1 MQIKKLFLSAVLVA
15 TLPAAAQAKD
25 QDFFVGVD
33 VLGGVASGGSNTKN
47 GGGVLPLFNGDGVV
61 DHVHFGDMIGIGGHM
76 GYRFRPSWSA
86 IISYQHFRGDVS
98 WDATFP
104 TYGGGSSFDGKAT
117 SDVIMGNIA
126 YTRHLSDTTSASVK
140 AGLGVA
146 FNRLSNLAETDKA
159 TGLFVSDVARHTKA
173 SPTAKIGIG
182 IEHKLTPGMSVGL
195 DAALAY
201 AGGFETG
208 NTRSGNLGVTSIN
221 PYKIDDVW
229 RGTLGASLKVRF

>member
-15 TLPAAAQAKD
+15 TLPVAAQAKD
-25 QDFFVGVD
+25 QDFFIGVD
-33 VLGGVASGGSNTKN
+33 VLGGVASGSSSTKN

-61 DHVHFGDMIGIGGHM
+61 DHVHFGEMIGIGGHI
-76 GYRFRPSWSA
+76 GYRLNPTWSA
-86 IISYQHFRGDVS
+86 TISYQHFRGDVR

-104 TYGGGSSFDGKAT
+104 TYGGASGFDGKAT
-117 SDVIMGNIA
+117 SNVIIGHIA
-126 YTRHLSDTTSASVK
+126 YTRPLSEATSASVK

-146 FNRLSNLAETDKA
+146 FNRLSKVAETDMA
-159 TGLFVSDVARHTKA
+159 SGLFVSDLAAHTKT
-173 SPTAKIGIG
+173 SPTAQIGLG

-195 DAALAY
+195 DAAFAY

-229 RGTLGASLKVRF
+229 RGTLGASLKVAF